1 MVTETEVL
9 PKKKTV
15 QEAMLELNMQVEEI
29 DNNIHII
36 NKDEVVII
44 NKKQSVYIKTILY
57 GFEYYFNSVS
67 PKIVNGKKIVDFSK
81 PAQHKVKGFDLFEPY
96 CPSLAEPFITIEQ
109 YLDFANLSEGH
120 VVFDLGAYSGLTSIA
135 FSNNI
140 GKSGKVISLEPDF
153 TNFECLQKNIELS
166 QAENI
171 ELLNAAV
178 WTHTGSLKFSLEQNM
193 GSSAVDLVG
202 ERGEIVEVKCYT
214 LFDLV
219 QKYNLSR
226 VDFIKCD
233 IEGAESFIFE
243 NKEFFDHFKPKIIV
257 EAHNVNGVLNIDTFT
272 KILESY
278 GYSSEII
285 DQTGITLPLV
295 QFTL

>member
-1 MVTETEVL
+1 MVTEANVL

-15 QEAMLELNMQVEEI
+15 DEAMIELSMQVEET
-29 DNNIHII
+29 DNNINII
-36 NKDEVVII
+36 NQDEVVII
-44 NKKQSVYIKTILY
+44 NKRQKVYIKTIMY
-57 GFEYYFNSVS
+57 GFDYYFNSVDY
-67 PKIVNGKKIVDFSK
+67 KIIDGKKTVDFSK
-81 PAQHKVKGFDLFEPY
+81 PTQHKVKGFELFEPY
-96 CPSLAEPFITIEQ
+96 CPSLAEPFVTIEQ

-135 FSNNI
+135 FADKV
-140 GKSGKVISLEPDF
+140 GKSGRVISLEPDF
-153 TNFECLQKNIELS
+153 TNYQCLQKNISL
-166 QAENI
+166 AKTENI

-178 WTHTGSLKFSLEQNM
+178 WTYTGTLKFSLEESM

-202 ERGEIVEVKCYT
+202 ERGEIVEVDCYT
-214 LFDLV
+214 LFDIV
-219 QKYNLSR
+219 RKYNLSR

-243 NKEFFDHFKPKIIV
+243 NKEFFDYFKPKIIV
-257 EAHNVNGVLNIDTFT
+257 EAHNVNGVLNIGTFT
-272 KILESY
+272 DILTSY
-278 GYSSEII
+278 GYKSEII

>member
-1 MVTETEVL
+1 MVTETNVL

-15 QEAMLELNMQVEEI
+15 EEAMLELNMRVEEQ

-36 NKDEVVII
+36 NQDEIVII
-44 NKKQSVYIKTILY
+44 NKRQNIYVKTIMY
-57 GFEYYFNSVS
+57 GFDYYFNSVDH
-67 PKIVNGKKIVDFSK
+67 KVVDGKRIVDFSK
-81 PAQHKVKGFDLFEPY
+81 PTQHKVRGFELFEPY
-96 CPSLAEPFITIEQ
+96 CPSLAEPFVTIEQ

-135 FSNNI
+135 FAEKV

-153 TNFECLQKNIELS
+153 TNYQCLQKNISLA
-166 QAENI
+166 QTENI
-171 ELLNAAV
+171 ELINAAV
-178 WTHTGSLKFSLEQNM
+178 WTHSGTLKFSLEESM

-202 ERGEIVEVKCYT
+202 ERGKIVEVNCYT
-214 LFDLV
+214 LFDIV

-233 IEGAESFIFE
+233 IEGAESYIFE
-243 NKEFFDHFKPKIIV
+243 NKEFFEFYKPKIIV

-278 GYSSEII
+278 GYKSKVI